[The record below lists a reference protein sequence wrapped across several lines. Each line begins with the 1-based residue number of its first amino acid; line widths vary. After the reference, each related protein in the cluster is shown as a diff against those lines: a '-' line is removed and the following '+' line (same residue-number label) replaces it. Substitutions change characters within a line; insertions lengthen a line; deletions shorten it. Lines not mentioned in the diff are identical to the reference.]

1 MAVFPGEPGSAGSAL
16 GPAHPPVSE
25 ENLWQLLKWFFFKP
39 DELFPAFSVKA
50 LNGTQSTDPDQWPD
64 LILSLSTTRLLMEE
78 TFLPLRQLSNR
89 KLKIILLYLHFLLL
103 LSF

>member
-50 LNGTQSTDPDQWPD
+50 LTLTSGLTS
-64 LILSLSTTRLLMEE
+64 S
-78 TFLPLRQLSNR
+78 FLYPSQD
-89 KLKIILLYLHFLLL
+89 F
-103 LSF
+103 